1 MRVQYA
7 QRCTVLH
14 AACSHAPCTESAACR
29 HINWRKLL
37 YHPGTEMCPS
47 MSEVTTR
54 APCALRHSPATYR
67 RHGPCGRA
75 SLGTLAFRKPDLTL
89 YRLVISPGLHKQ
101 HPIVAL
107 PPPLR
112 PNMDT
117 GVHTNPGTHTVYGVQ

>member
-1 MRVQYA
+1 MRNDALCCMQHA
-7 QRCTVLH
+7 ATRPALRVLH
-14 AACSHAPCTESAACR
+14 AGTSIGESSF
-29 HINWRKLL
+29 IT
-37 YHPGTEMCPS
+37 P
-47 MSEVTTR
+47 
-54 APCALRHSPATYR
+54 ALRCVRACPKLQPEHPVHSAIRQLHTGGSAG
-67 RHGPCGRA
+67 HGPCGRA